1 LTLCSLT
8 FPYEVSYIK
17 RRGRKTLTTRLPG
30 TVDVGIRTIAET
42 DALVA
47 FVVTTGDR
55 QAPRPFDVREFE
67 GACWWPLVYDDKI

>member
-17 RRGRKTLTTRLPG
+17 RRGRKTLTTRLPE

-42 DALVA
+42 DAPVA
-47 FVVTTGDR
+47 FGDDR
-55 QAPRPFDVREFE
+55 
-67 GACWWPLVYDDKI
+67 